1 MRIIIESIDKDSFEL
16 RGFTPMP
23 SFNVQ
28 FSSEVFSGVA
38 RFIPFSGA
46 ADADVGAEFDVE
58 LNQGAVTGFR
68 LCEVSIPSIEPL
80 STLGD
85 FKVRG
90 IVRHVP
96 SPSEPPFNRT
106 TWVSVGKANF
116 ELDAEETGGRRLA
129 IGSGVEFVVHDL
141 SMWDEE
147 L

>member
-1 MRIIIESIDKDSFEL
+1 MRIIIEIIDKDSCEL
-16 RGFTPMP
+16 RGVTPMP

-28 FSSEVFSGVA
+28 FSSDIFSGVA

-58 LNQGAVTGFR
+58 LNQKAVTGFR
-68 LCEVSIPSIEPL
+68 LCEVSCPSIEPL
-80 STLGD
+80 LALGD

-90 IVRHVP
+90 IVRHLA

-106 TWVSVGKANF
+106 TWVSVGKADF
-116 ELDAEETGGRRLA
+116 ELDAQETGGWRLA
-129 IGSGVEFVVHDL
+129 IGSGVEFNVHDL